1 MKSKRHLLLLFV
13 LLVLPALAC
22 GLPNLSS
29 SSDTNSS
36 SETNTDTLPP
46 TATPFVGGE
55 CDSGSI
61 RIEMN
66 SSTQQNV
73 DAGDYPASCRYY
85 CLWVPENGDKL
96 DIGISNFDID
106 LDMYVDTDLSVLT
119 FEDHGEW
126 ESNAYGDGDE
136 SVSINNAEGRYY
148 IQVCSYEGLA
158 STFTFW
164 STFTP

>member
-1 MKSKRHLLLLFV
+1 MKSKRYLLLIIVLF
-13 LLVLPALAC
+13 VLPALAC
-22 GLPNLSS
+22 GLPNTNT
-29 SSDTNSS
+29 SSDTNTT
-36 SETNTDTLPP
+36 SEET
-46 TATPFVGGE
+46 FVGGE

-61 RIEMN
+61 RIDMN
-66 SSTQQNV
+66 TSTQQSV

-85 CLWVPENGDKL
+85 CLWVPEDGNKL

-136 SVSINNAEGRYY
+136 SVSINNPDGRYY

-158 STFTFW
+158 SSFTFW